1 MTRSVCILGKSIRH
15 NHLAP
20 FDDPTVEFWVLSQDD
35 TPKSINRA
43 NIVFEMHDNPEFM
56 KRLNSFKCRKITMDN
71 YPMEEVEEF
80 LVKHNACKDYLMS
93 SIGYM
98 LAMAI
103 IDNTIDTIYLYGVD
117 MGTRSEYVYQKAN
130 CEFLLGVASGLGKKI
145 VMPKECLL
153 LNSVAKYGTQ
163 EHLNAYFK

>member
-1 MTRSVCILGKSIRH
+1 MGRKVCILGRSSRH

-20 FDDPTVEFWVLSQDD
+20 YDDPSVEFWVLSQD
-35 TPKSINRA
+35 TPKRA
-43 NIVFEMHDNPEFM
+43 DLVFEIHDNPEFR
-56 KRLNSFKCRKITMDN
+56 KRLDNFKCRRITTLN
-71 YPMEEVEEF
+71 YPYKEVEAF
-80 LVKHNACKDYLMS
+80 LTKHNAHKDYLMS

-103 IDNTIDTIYLYGVD
+103 MDDTIDTIYLYGVD
-117 MGTRSEYVYQKAN
+117 MATTTEYSYQKSN

-145 VMPKECLL
+145 IMPKECLL

-163 EHLNAYFK
+163 EHLRTYFK